1 MIESYIIDN
10 LVDYYWDIITH
21 EYDIINNVEDDYFY
35 EEETEE
41 ESEYDDY
48 IDEDELYEYR

>member
-1 MIESYIIDN
+1 MIEKYIIDD
-10 LVDYYWDIITH
+10 LVEYYWDIITH
-21 EYDIINNVEDDYFY
+21 EYDIINNVEEDFFY

>member
-1 MIESYIIDN
+1 MIENYIIDN

>member
-1 MIESYIIDN
+1 MIENYIIDN

-21 EYDIINNVEDDYFY
+21 EYDIINNVEDDIFY

>member
-1 MIESYIIDN
+1 MVENYIIDY

-35 EEETEE
+35 DEETEE

>member
-1 MIESYIIDN
+1 MIENYIIDN
-10 LVDYYWDIITH
+10 LVEYYWDIITH
-21 EYDIINNVEDDYFY
+21 EYDIINNVQDDIFY

>member
-21 EYDIINNVEDDYFY
+21 EYDIINNVEDDIFY

>member
-35 EEETEE
+35 DEETEE